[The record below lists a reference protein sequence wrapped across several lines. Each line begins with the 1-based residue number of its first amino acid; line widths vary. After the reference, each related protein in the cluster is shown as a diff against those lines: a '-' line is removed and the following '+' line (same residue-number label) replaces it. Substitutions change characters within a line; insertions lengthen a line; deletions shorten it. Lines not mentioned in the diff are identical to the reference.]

1 MIQQNNHVINNS
13 GCKINGLITLK
24 NFLVWKIKILCLLE
38 VNMRKSFWAFIAR
51 GVILNLNQGKCS
63 DRWIIFLFFKRA
75 GPMRNVHNEKVGERK
90 RST

>member
-1 MIQQNNHVINNS
+1 
-13 GCKINGLITLK
+13 
-24 NFLVWKIKILCLLE
+24 
-38 VNMRKSFWAFIAR
+38 MRKSFWAFIAR